1 MKNTIKILSLAILTL
16 LAGELLAQKYITKNG
31 KIDFYSDAPTE
42 KIEAFNNQVNCAL
55 DIGTGNFIFK
65 VLMKSFQFEK
75 ALMQEHFNENYV
87 ESHKF
92 PNATFVGKVSNAS
105 AIDFT
110 KNGTY
115 DAQIQGDLTIHGVT
129 QTISEKGSFEVKD
142 GAIHGKS
149 TFYVAVAD
157 YDIKIPQTVITNIAK
172 EIQINVD
179 ILLKPLNK

>member
-1 MKNTIKILSLAILTL
+1 MQNTRRLLTL
-16 LAGELLAQKYITKNG
+16 IVLILMTNGLFAQKYITKNG
-31 KIDFYSDAPTE
+31 KIDFYSDAPAE

-55 DIGTGNFIFK
+55 DIGTGDFIFK

-92 PNATFVGKVSNAS
+92 PNATFVGKVINTGE
-105 AIDFT
+105 IDFT

-115 DAQIQGDLTIHGVT
+115 EALIEGELTIHGVT
-129 QTISEKGSFEVKD
+129 QKVSEKGIFEVSD
-142 GAIHGKS
+142 GKIHGES
-149 TFYVAVAD
+149 TFYAAVAD
-157 YDIKIPQTVITNIAK
+157 YDIKIPQTVITNIAE

-179 ILLKPLNK
+179 ILLEPLNK